1 MVYGTREQETGSRKQ
16 EVEGSILDLVAI
28 KLVSLVRIC
37 GKEIVLVSGHQYGWN
52 TQKDICH
59 CKWSFNIKV

>member
-1 MVYGTREQETGSRKQ
+1 MELGNRKQ
-16 EVEGSILDLVAI
+16 EVGNRKWEGSILDLVAI